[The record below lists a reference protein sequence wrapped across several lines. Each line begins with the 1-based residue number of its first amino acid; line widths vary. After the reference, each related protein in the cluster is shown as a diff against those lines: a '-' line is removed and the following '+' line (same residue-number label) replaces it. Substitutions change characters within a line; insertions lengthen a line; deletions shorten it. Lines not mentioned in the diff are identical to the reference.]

1 MSEAEQNDRIDW
13 ASALE
18 NNHRW
23 LHAVVTARVGEQQAV
38 DEVMQEI
45 AAAAVGSKSPPTSA
59 DKVSPWLYQVAVRQ
73 SLLYR
78 RRAGRDRKKTANFAL
93 AARPSEVDF
102 HTPDPLE
109 WLIDSER
116 GLLIREALDRL
127 PRRDREVLLL
137 KYTEDWTYREI
148 ARLLGTSESA
158 VESRLHRARKRLR
171 SELVKAELMERT

>member
-1 MSEAEQNDRIDW
+1 M
-13 ASALE
+13 
-18 NNHRW
+18 
-23 LHAVVTARVGEQQAV
+23 
-38 DEVMQEI
+38 
-45 AAAAVGSKSPPTSA
+45 
-59 DKVSPWLYQVAVRQ
+59 RQ

-102 HTPDPLE
+102 YTPDPLE

-158 VESRLHRARKRLR
+158 VESHLHRARKRLR
-171 SELVKAELMERT
+171 SELVQADLMERT